1 MSVLVQGVFLG
12 RLLKR
17 FMPQRLAIMGLVS
30 SNLCFVLW
38 GLATEGW
45 MLYSVIFA
53 NVLGFAVSTSIQS
66 LTPNAADPTMQGR
79 TSVGVGSPNS
89 MLAVLAPAI
98 GAPLLAT
105 VSHLPHGDW
114 RIGAPF

>member
-38 GLATEGW
+38 GLATEG
-45 MLYSVIFA
+45 
-53 NVLGFAVSTSIQS
+53 
-66 LTPNAADPTMQGR
+66 
-79 TSVGVGSPNS
+79 
-89 MLAVLAPAI
+89 
-98 GAPLLAT
+98 
-105 VSHLPHGDW
+105 
-114 RIGAPF
+114 